1 MEKRYSLGKIIK
13 INFWKWKK
21 DIHQGK
27 MLFGNYSKKKVMTKE
42 IVSVFRY
49 Q

>member
-13 INFWKWKK
+13 ISGNGKK
-21 DIHQGK
+21 IFIREK
-27 MLFGNYSKKKVMTKE
+27 CYLEITAKKKVMMKE